1 MMNIA
6 GVYSY
11 SYTCLISA
19 TTVST
24 QQLDNLHQRV
34 QFLTRKLQEAVE
46 SRDYYANL
54 YYSTKQKLETTR
66 SSLHYVMQ
74 HLKFIGNQ
82 GNE

>member
-1 MMNIA
+1 MQYIA
-6 GVYSY
+6 G
-11 SYTCLISA
+11 CLYVMLCL
-19 TTVST
+19 VST
-24 QQLDNLHQRV
+24 AVNAQQMDHLHQRV
-34 QFLTRKLQEAVE
+34 QILTRKLQEAVE

-82 GNE
+82 GN

>member
-1 MMNIA
+1 MAHVCIIYPVVFISIA
-6 GVYSY
+6 VTS
-11 SYTCLISA
+11 
-19 TTVST
+19 
-24 QQLDNLHQRV
+24 QQLEHLHHRV

-82 GNE
+82 GNVQ